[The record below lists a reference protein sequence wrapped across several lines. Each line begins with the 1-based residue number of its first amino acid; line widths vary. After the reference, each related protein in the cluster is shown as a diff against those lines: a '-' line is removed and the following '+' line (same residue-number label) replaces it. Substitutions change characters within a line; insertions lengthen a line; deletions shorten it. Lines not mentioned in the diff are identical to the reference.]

1 MKALDVMELSNK
13 NIDVTTETMNEI
25 ISKVDR
31 AFAVWMLVA
40 FHQLKNLGCI
50 CYGLT
55 NASSNK
61 GELQSNP
68 LCLAM
73 TIQHSFGDANIYIYY
88 REAVCRL
95 KPYCLGKW
103 DSVM

>member
-1 MKALDVMELSNK
+1 
-13 NIDVTTETMNEI
+13 
-25 ISKVDR
+25 
-31 AFAVWMLVA
+31 MLVA

-73 TIQHSFGDANIYIYY
+73 TIQHSFGDANIYIYTTVKLCADLNHTVLAN
-88 REAVCRL
+88 EIVLCN
-95 KPYCLGKW
+95 LGTFTE
-103 DSVM
+103 SSATHSLTL